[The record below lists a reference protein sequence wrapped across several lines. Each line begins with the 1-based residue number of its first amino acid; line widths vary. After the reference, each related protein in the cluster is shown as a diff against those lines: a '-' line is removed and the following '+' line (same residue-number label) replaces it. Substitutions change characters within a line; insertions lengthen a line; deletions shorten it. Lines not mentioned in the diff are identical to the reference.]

1 MPEVAQLAF
10 AGFVTRKE
18 SASFAPATEPS
29 PSFFGL
35 RAAVYLLPRMRNAVD
50 KKYPIGDWNDG

>member
-1 MPEVAQLAF
+1 MPSQALLVF

-18 SASFAPATEPS
+18 SASFAPAAEPS